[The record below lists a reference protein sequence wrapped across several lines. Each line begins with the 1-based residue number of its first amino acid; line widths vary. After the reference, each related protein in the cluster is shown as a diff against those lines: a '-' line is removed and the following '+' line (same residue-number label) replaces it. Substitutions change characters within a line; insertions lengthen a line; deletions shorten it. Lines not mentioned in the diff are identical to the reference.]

1 MGQVVST
8 EELIK
13 IRRQAGREG
22 RRVIFTNGCFDLIHR
37 GHVEYLGQA
46 RAMGDILVV
55 GLNSDRSVRQL
66 KGQGRPLT
74 PQDDRAQVLAA
85 LEMVD
90 YVCLFD
96 EQTPARLISA
106 VLPDVLVKGGD
117 YRPDEIV
124 GRETVEEAGGKV
136 VVVPLTEGFSTKG
149 LIEKIRQRYG

>member
-96 EQTPARLISA
+96 EQTPAQLISA

>member
-8 EELIK
+8 GELIE

-46 RAMGDILVV
+46 KAMGDILVV
-55 GLNSDRSVRQL
+55 GLNSDRSVRRL

-124 GRETVEEAGGKV
+124 GRETVEEAGGRV

>member
-8 EELIK
+8 EELIG

-22 RRVIFTNGCFDLIHR
+22 RKVVFTNGCFDLIHR

-46 RAMGDILVV
+46 KTMGDILMV
-55 GLNSDRSVRQL
+55 GLNSDRSVLQL

-136 VVVPLTEGFSTKG
+136 VVVPLSEGFSTKG
-149 LIEKIRQRYG
+149 LIDKILDRYR